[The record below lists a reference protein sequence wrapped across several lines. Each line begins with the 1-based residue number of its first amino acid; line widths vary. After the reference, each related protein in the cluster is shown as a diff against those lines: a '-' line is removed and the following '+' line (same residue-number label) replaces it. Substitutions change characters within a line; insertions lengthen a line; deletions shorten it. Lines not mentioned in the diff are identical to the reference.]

1 MKKELSALKPLFI
14 LLPLLVLGFVLFW
27 TLFGG
32 TLSKD
37 FQFKSAP
44 SEQFTQEE
52 IQGAADVVLRRFKY
66 DFSGCTM
73 TKLQYVDA
81 YASSDTWNWAAEYNA
96 DEGVVFHS
104 TFTTDD
110 FFAPK
115 MALTLMIL
123 MITNG
128 TLLALMEDTG
138 KLSIWDKDNPL
149 VSTNPLP
156 RSCAEGGSL
165 FFASPFFEHFFLPP
179 LSFCLSPALYY
190 AESAFYF
197 DQKGGTPMDADF
209 RLLSQMKR
217 GEEEAIECFVRKY
230 YPSILQYCHYHLQ
243 EIHDAEDLT
252 QETFARFF
260 ASLDRYKHYGK
271 AANYLYVIAGN
282 LCRDHYRRQSEL
294 PLADLP
300 EPADRPLDT
309 LDTRLD
315 LQDAFRVLPPEIQPA
330 AVLFFLQERK
340 QREIA
345 KILGIGL
352 PLVKYRIRKARELLA
367 QFLRKEAH

>member
-52 IQGAADVVLRRFKY
+52 IQGAADVALRRFKY
-66 DFSGCTM
+66 GFSGCTM

-115 MALTLMIL
+115 MALTPMIR
-123 MITNG
+123 MRTNG

-352 PLVKYRIRKARELLA
+352 PLVKYRIHKARELLA
-367 QFLRKEAH
+367 QFLRKEAP

>member
-1 MKKELSALKPLFI
+1 
-14 LLPLLVLGFVLFW
+14 
-27 TLFGG
+27 
-32 TLSKD
+32 
-37 FQFKSAP
+37 
-44 SEQFTQEE
+44 
-52 IQGAADVVLRRFKY
+52 
-66 DFSGCTM
+66 
-73 TKLQYVDA
+73 
-81 YASSDTWNWAAEYNA
+81 
-96 DEGVVFHS
+96 
-104 TFTTDD
+104 
-110 FFAPK
+110 
-115 MALTLMIL
+115 
-123 MITNG
+123 
-128 TLLALMEDTG
+128 
-138 KLSIWDKDNPL
+138 
-149 VSTNPLP
+149 
-156 RSCAEGGSL
+156 
-165 FFASPFFEHFFLPP
+165 
-179 LSFCLSPALYY
+179 
-190 AESAFYF
+190 
-197 DQKGGTPMDADF
+197 MDADF

-330 AVLFFLQERK
+330 AVLFSSRNASSGKSPKFWASVSPWSSTVSAKPESSWRSFSER
-340 QREIA
+340 RRLDETS
-345 KILGIGL
+345 
-352 PLVKYRIRKARELLA
+352 PL
-367 QFLRKEAH
+367 

>member
-1 MKKELSALKPLFI
+1 
-14 LLPLLVLGFVLFW
+14 
-27 TLFGG
+27 
-32 TLSKD
+32 
-37 FQFKSAP
+37 
-44 SEQFTQEE
+44 
-52 IQGAADVVLRRFKY
+52 
-66 DFSGCTM
+66 
-73 TKLQYVDA
+73 
-81 YASSDTWNWAAEYNA
+81 
-96 DEGVVFHS
+96 
-104 TFTTDD
+104 
-110 FFAPK
+110 
-115 MALTLMIL
+115 
-123 MITNG
+123 
-128 TLLALMEDTG
+128 
-138 KLSIWDKDNPL
+138 
-149 VSTNPLP
+149 
-156 RSCAEGGSL
+156 
-165 FFASPFFEHFFLPP
+165 
-179 LSFCLSPALYY
+179 
-190 AESAFYF
+190 
-197 DQKGGTPMDADF
+197 MDADF

-315 LQDAFRVLPPEIQPA
+315 LRDAFRVLPPEIQPA

-367 QFLRKEAH
+367 QFLRKEAP